1 MAIAMSMNW
10 WISHGFGNRHSK
22 ELMMSGT
29 LQHIAKDPKG
39 LRQSFS
45 TRKSNTWN
53 KYFWN
58 RAPCSLKA
66 IQNSNLSIYH
76 TLYIYVCVCLLC
88 IYLDTYTYMYIK
100 AKAYISCPMICSWT
114 NLHFLYHPS
123 RARCQQVT
131 VIFAS
136 NPCPMPHKRNPWE
149 FPTQISRGEG
159 RRGAKMGPFFPIF
172 ELFESETICQIANAD
187 IAWLIKEQGT
197 WTPFNLES
205 SLITV

>member
-1 MAIAMSMNW
+1 MDLVTDIAKNW
-10 WISHGFGNRHSK
+10 WCRAHCS
-22 ELMMSGT
+22 T
-29 LQHIAKDPKG
+29 LLKIRKVWGRAFQPESQTLETSIFETGHPAVW
-39 LRQSFS
+39 RQYK
-45 TRKSNTWN
+45 T
-53 KYFWN
+53 
-58 RAPCSLKA
+58 A
-66 IQNSNLSIYH
+66 IYQSIIH
-76 TLYIYVCVCLLC
+76 YIYMCVCLLC